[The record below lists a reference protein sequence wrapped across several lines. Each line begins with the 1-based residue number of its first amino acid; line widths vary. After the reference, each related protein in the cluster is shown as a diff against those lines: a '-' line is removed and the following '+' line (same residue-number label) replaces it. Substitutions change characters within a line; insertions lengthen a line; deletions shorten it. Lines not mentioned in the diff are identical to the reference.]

1 MDGLPAF
8 LLGSFPSEIRLNT
21 VIKAVSHPVTMH
33 VTVNCKNVF
42 KWSCYC

>member
-21 VIKAVSHPVTMH
+21 SIKSSVHLVMLH

>member
-8 LLGSFPSEIRLNT
+8 LLDSFPSEIRLNT
-21 VIKAVSHPVTMH
+21 LIKAVYHPCMLH